1 MRPATA
7 AQLRNV
13 EAVLESLRRG
23 QRSLARNPRAS
34 IERAVKQLLSG
45 NGGKAAT
52 HTEERSGAYRID
64 DIARITATTVRNVR
78 AYQERG
84 LLHPPRRQGR
94 TAFFDDSH
102 VTRLK
107 LINSMLDRGYN
118 SGHIREM
125 LDAWEHGKSLGDVM
139 GIEQALTPAP
149 HDPPTMM
156 GLVAARELAGG
167 AVDLERFVE
176 AGLVELKG
184 NRVHM
189 LRPQLLAS
197 FAEMRTY
204 GMSTESLLKLHHDVV
219 PLVDDITQRLVAA
232 GVAHLSHFFDFETA
246 QTSTDVSELVT
257 MLIRFRALATASV
270 TATLDSSIERT
281 VEDLLTE
288 YLATFVTDVSADV
301 S

>member
-34 IERAVKQLLSG
+34 IERAVKQLLSN
-45 NGGKAAT
+45 NGAKPSA
-52 HTEERSGAYRID
+52 HPEERSGSYRID
-64 DIARITATTVRNVR
+64 DLARVTKTTVRNVR

-84 LLHPPRRQGR
+84 LLHPPMRQGR

-107 LINSMLDRGYN
+107 LVNSMLDRGYT

-125 LDAWEHGKSLGDVM
+125 LDAWEHGKTLGDVL
-139 GIEQALTPAP
+139 GIEQALAPAP
-149 HDPPTMM
+149 HDPPATM

-167 AVDLERFVE
+167 PEDLELFVE

-184 NRVHM
+184 NRANV

-204 GMSTESLLKLHHDVV
+204 GMPTSTLLQIHHDVV
-219 PLVDDITQRLVAA
+219 PLVDEITQRLVSV
-232 GVAHLSHFFDFETA
+232 GVSHLSHFFDFDAE

-281 VEDLLTE
+281 VEDLLTQ
-288 YLATFVTDVSADV
+288 YLASFITADSADAG
-301 S
+301 